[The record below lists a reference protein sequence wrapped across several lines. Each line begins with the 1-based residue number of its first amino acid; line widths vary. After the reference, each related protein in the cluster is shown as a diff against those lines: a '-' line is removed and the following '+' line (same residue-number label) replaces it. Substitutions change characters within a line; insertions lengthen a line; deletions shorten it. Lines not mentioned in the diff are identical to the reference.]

1 MEELDKILQFIYNH
15 INNDIIKVLKEE
27 YNDVTILSVQ
37 IISYSDVNDIN
48 TVSLEG
54 YYDIISS
61 IDFDLRY
68 KKITYNNIKYIE
80 CSRIHI
86 LDEDLFDKWYE
97 IFDNYYKNNISNIL
111 KKSFEVTLKNST
123 VLSRDYKLNYIR

>member
-15 INNDIIKVLKEE
+15 INNDIIKVLREE
-27 YNDVTILSVQ
+27 YTDGTILSVQ
-37 IISYSDVNDIN
+37 IISYNYVNDIN
-48 TVSLEG
+48 TVSSEG
-54 YYDIISS
+54 YYYDIISS
-61 IDFDLRY
+61 IEFDLRY
-68 KKITYNNIKYIE
+68 KKITYSNNYYIE

-123 VLSRDYKLNYIR
+123 I